1 MVLHGLKRIFQ
12 KPTPDLSSSERTNQ
26 LRSKTVY
33 SGTVNLSTA
42 LATSGS
48 SRYKTYNGPFELVNE
63 NGNGSLV
70 ASASYSDLL
79 DITKGKVLLNKLPL
93 TDLTYP
99 YYENN
104 FGNGEIYVGN
114 YQQFDGSF
122 FSGSGPTGCADS
134 VLVYDI
140 STTGF
145 TGPGSYTGN
154 SIGNTGVT
162 GTVGSNQDIFVDPKH
177 CYYSDPCA
185 SSASY
190 MKFVDINFKGPTGQV
205 GATGITGPSQYYA
218 QKIINGDQYSGFRFP
233 MSNFTLTCTQQKLS
247 QTDGP
252 IFCPLEPPSLSN
264 FNIPPQ
270 IYNPVSFSLQITPPP
285 QSNSSGAFTYY
296 SSNHSVATISGST
309 ITIVGA
315 GTSTITAIQA
325 AVAGYYTSG
334 SISTPLVVIP
344 IPPTLSSFV
353 IPNPLPKNFGDAP
366 FALTP
371 PSSDS
376 LGTFSYTS
384 SSASVTISGNIVTIV
399 GIDSSIII
407 TATQAASGGFGPGSI
422 QAASFAINPIPPTL
436 SSFVIPNPLPK
447 NFGDAPFALTPPSS
461 DSLGT
466 FSYTSSSASVT
477 ISGNIVTIVGID
489 SSIII
494 TATQAASGGFGP
506 GSIQAASFAINPI
519 PPTLS
524 FTIQPKNIGYPPFIL
539 TEPTSDSSGTF
550 TYSISVDTPPVATIS
565 GSTVTI
571 DNVGNATI
579 TALQAAS
586 GGYTSGSI
594 QAPFSVIPAL
604 PSFWQNS
611 TGFPN
616 PVNSIAYLR
625 TGSPNQYIPARDW
638 TAYYESASPNCCIVE
653 ATNDTQPNLKWK
665 LWWNDNSIPIV
676 KGFVFKSCSLD
687 EYNTVCYIY
696 GSFDKAQLYD
706 GSGAEFS
713 CGCIAQIRNGG
724 TGPGGTNMIQ
734 MTQGSG
740 YWTSPIVGVCL
751 SGLVGKAIVNDA
763 VAIATETGFVD
774 NHLITFVGK
783 FDSYILLDGTKRSG
797 VTNTD
802 SVGNLVFVIPPVSST
817 NDDISFMG
825 ATLGPTATYAYETN
839 EEIYQVLVNP
849 VYTTYPEVELVG
861 KFTSTAGGL
870 TTVSAVGYV
879 KLAIDNAT
887 PTPLQPQLPSGSVVN
902 GISVSATNSAKRIIY
917 GGIYNSITSEFT
929 SFAYSLDQTAAT
941 TPLLPPNSIP
951 PSYIGGLNGSVNAQF
966 TVSTVPTLYDI
977 LGLFNPLSMSTI
989 DNPMLFWSSS
999 VDGTWEELL
1008 VSATKTS
1015 NNKTNNGAPSNMI
1028 TQSQGQGLFFNSGNG
1043 LLYMNGSN
1051 NSDSNCYNRYLDF
1064 PSS

>member
-270 IYNPVSFSLQITPPP
+270 IYNPVSFSLQITPP
-285 QSNSSGAFTYY
+285 QSNSLGAFTYY

-371 PSSDS
+371 PSSNS

-384 SSASVTISGNIVTIV
+384 
-399 GIDSSIII
+399 
-407 TATQAASGGFGPGSI
+407 P
-422 QAASFAINPIPPTL
+422 
-436 SSFVIPNPLPK
+436 
-447 NFGDAPFALTPPSS
+447 
-461 DSLGT
+461 
-466 FSYTSSSASVT
+466 SASVT

-653 ATNDTQPNLKWK
+653 ATNDTQPTLKWK

>member
-134 VLVYDI
+134 VLVYDL

-384 SSASVTISGNIVTIV
+384 SSASVTISGN
-399 GIDSSIII
+399 
-407 TATQAASGGFGPGSI
+407 
-422 QAASFAINPIPPTL
+422 N
-436 SSFVIPNPLPK
+436 
-447 NFGDAPFALTPPSS
+447 
-461 DSLGT
+461 
-466 FSYTSSSASVT
+466 
-477 ISGNIVTIVGID
+477 VTIVGID